1 MLVLRTSHFKG
12 AIITIRP
19 IVPRH
24 KTLYCL
30 YCSPLNFTSARQF
43 QNHIDFFSTF
53 LMRAVK
59 ATKKANKNPLKN
71 KFNCNIKIPSGS
83 SHS

>member
-1 MLVLRTSHFKG
+1 MLVLRTLHFQG
-12 AIITIRP
+12 AIITITP

-30 YCSPLNFTSARQF
+30 YCSPLNFNSARQF
-43 QNHIDFFSTF
+43 QKHIEFFSTF

-71 KFNCNIKIPSGS
+71 NFNCDIKIPSGS